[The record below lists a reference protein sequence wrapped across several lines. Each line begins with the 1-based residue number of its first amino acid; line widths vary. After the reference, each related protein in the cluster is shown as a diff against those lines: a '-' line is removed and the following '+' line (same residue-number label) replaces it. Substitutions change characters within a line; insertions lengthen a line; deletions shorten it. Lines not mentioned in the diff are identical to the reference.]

1 MEFAESYVYTHG
13 QGEVAFVFLFA
24 RLPTDAKVQ
33 SCLCTQLYRTDVGMQ
48 YSNSNLQSVVTR
60 TINWNLIDQR

>member
-1 MEFAESYVYTHG
+1 MYIHMDKMKLLLFFS
-13 QGEVAFVFLFA
+13 FA

-33 SCLCTQLYRTDVGMQ
+33 SCSCTKFYRTDVVGMQ

-60 TINWNLIDQR
+60 TINWNLIEQR